1 MSRLIE
7 KLFER
12 LIVRK
17 LVVGGSTSEHLIM
30 HEKKNTIIYRE
41 TVEKHTAISN
51 TWLRQLWGIHPCF
64 CIIAVLV
71 RPSQCV

>member
-30 HEKKNTIIYRE
+30 HEKKNTIIY
-41 TVEKHTAISN
+41 VKP
-51 TWLRQLWGIHPCF
+51 LRNILRYQIHG
-64 CIIAVLV
+64 
-71 RPSQCV
+71 CVSYGEFILASVSLLF

>member
-17 LVVGGSTSEHLIM
+17 FVVGGSTSEHLII
-30 HEKKNTIIYRE
+30 NVIYRE
-41 TVEKHTAISN
+41 TVEKNTAIS
-51 TWLRQLWGIHPCF
+51 IF
-64 CIIAVLV
+64 
-71 RPSQCV
+71 

>member
-30 HEKKNTIIYRE
+30 QEKKIPSY
-41 TVEKHTAISN
+41 TVKPLE
-51 TWLRQLWGIHPCF
+51 LRKIL
-64 CIIAVLV
+64 
-71 RPSQCV
+71 